1 MGFHAYSSPYDWSR
15 IAPYKTKAAQVPGG
29 IVDLSVGSPVDP
41 VPQSVREALAVA
53 SDAKNAHGYPV
64 TAGSGDLRDAI
75 FEWFRAVRGVDLQ
88 SINADVVPTVG
99 SKEAV
104 ALMAS
109 LLHLGEGDV
118 VVQPKVSYPTY
129 EIGTQLAGASVLKV
143 DDVSDVDSWCH
154 VPGVKAVWVNSPCNP
169 TGGVLSGGWL
179 SDIVAAAR
187 RIGAVVLSDECY
199 ALMCW
204 SSNSRDFHVDGAG
217 AGASTPVSLATSP
230 CALNTAVCD
239 GTADRILVL
248 YSLSKQSNMAGYRT
262 AFIAG
267 DAGLVREM
275 SAYRKQIG
283 QIIPG
288 PVQSAMAAGL
298 RDFDAAKTQWT
309 RYRRRLKTLVGALR
323 SAGYDARMPQ
333 GALYVW
339 VRAKSGDCWRD
350 MDDLAALGIIASS
363 GEFYGAPEC
372 LRFSATAS
380 DDADRRGAASLALTS
395 VGSPTGSQSQRRRAL
410 AVFAAYRVQR
420 LLRVALPRRPRDGS
434 GGLCLGLLQHVI
446 QRRLHGR
453 TSRPRQSAR
462 AHAGEPDVSR
472 QGSAGAPHGG
482 DATLD
487 PQHPAQ

>member
-41 VPQSVREALAVA
+41 VPQSVREALAAA

-179 SDIVAAAR
+179 SDIVAAIKNYDFGHEVEIIAASVR
-187 RIGAVVLSDECY
+187 SANHVTQA
-199 ALMCW
+199 ALM
-204 SSNSRDFHVDGAG
+204 GADIATVPYAAMKKCIKHPLTDQG
-217 AGASTPVSLATSP
+217 LEKFKADWEKVVSA
-230 CALNTAVCD
+230 
-239 GTADRILVL
+239 
-248 YSLSKQSNMAGYRT
+248 
-262 AFIAG
+262 
-267 DAGLVREM
+267 
-275 SAYRKQIG
+275 
-283 QIIPG
+283 
-288 PVQSAMAAGL
+288 
-298 RDFDAAKTQWT
+298 
-309 RYRRRLKTLVGALR
+309 
-323 SAGYDARMPQ
+323 
-333 GALYVW
+333 
-339 VRAKSGDCWRD
+339 
-350 MDDLAALGIIASS
+350 
-363 GEFYGAPEC
+363 
-372 LRFSATAS
+372 
-380 DDADRRGAASLALTS
+380 
-395 VGSPTGSQSQRRRAL
+395 
-410 AVFAAYRVQR
+410 
-420 LLRVALPRRPRDGS
+420 
-434 GGLCLGLLQHVI
+434 
-446 QRRLHGR
+446 
-453 TSRPRQSAR
+453 
-462 AHAGEPDVSR
+462 
-472 QGSAGAPHGG
+472 
-482 DATLD
+482 
-487 PQHPAQ
+487 

>member
-41 VPQSVREALAVA
+41 VPQSVREALAAA

-267 DAGLVREM
+267 DAGLVHEM

-288 PVQSAMAAGL
+288 PVQSAMATGL

-350 MDDLAALGIIASS
+350 MDDLAALGIIASP

-380 DDADRRGAASLALTS
+380 DDAVADAA
-395 VGSPTGSQSQRRRAL
+395 
-410 AVFAAYRVQR
+410 
-420 LLRVALPRRPRDGS
+420 
-434 GGLCLGLLQHVI
+434 
-446 QRRLHGR
+446 RRL
-453 TSRPRQSAR
+453 SR
-462 AHAGEPDVSR
+462 
-472 QGSAGAPHGG
+472 
-482 DATLD
+482 
-487 PQHPAQ
+487 

>member
-199 ALMCW
+199 ALMDWRSARCETRG
-204 SSNSRDFHVDGAG
+204 NHGIEPEQAG
-217 AGASTPVSLATSP
+217 VQAMPSTP
-230 CALNTAVCD
+230 CALSPSVCE
-239 GTADRILVL
+239 GTADNVLVL

-267 DAGLVREM
+267 DYRLVHAM
-275 SAYRKQIG
+275 SDYRKQIG

-288 PVQSAMAAGL
+288 PVQAAMAAGL
-298 RDFDAAKTQWT
+298 RDTQAVRTQWK
-309 RYRRRLKTLVGALR
+309 RYYDRLARLVEALR
-323 SAGYDARMPQ
+323 AYGYRASMPD

-339 VRAKSGDCWRD
+339 VKTLNGDCWAD
-350 MDDLAALGIIASS
+350 MAELAKLGIVPSP
-363 GEFYGAPEC
+363 GEFYGAVEY

-380 DDADRRGAASLALTS
+380 DEAIDAACARLASA
-395 VGSPTGSQSQRRRAL
+395 
-410 AVFAAYRVQR
+410 
-420 LLRVALPRRPRDGS
+420 
-434 GGLCLGLLQHVI
+434 
-446 QRRLHGR
+446 
-453 TSRPRQSAR
+453 
-462 AHAGEPDVSR
+462 
-472 QGSAGAPHGG
+472 
-482 DATLD
+482 
-487 PQHPAQ
+487 

>member
-41 VPQSVREALAVA
+41 VPQSVREALAAA

-75 FEWFRAVRGVDLQ
+75 FEWFRAVRGVNLQ

-154 VPGVKAVWVNSPCNP
+154 VPGVKAVWANSPCNP

-204 SSNSRDFHVDGAG
+204 SSNSRDFHVDGAE

-339 VRAKSGDCWRD
+339 VRAKSGDCW
-350 MDDLAALGIIASS
+350 LA
-363 GEFYGAPEC
+363 C
-372 LRFSATAS
+372 
-380 DDADRRGAASLALTS
+380 
-395 VGSPTGSQSQRRRAL
+395 
-410 AVFAAYRVQR
+410 
-420 LLRVALPRRPRDGS
+420 
-434 GGLCLGLLQHVI
+434 
-446 QRRLHGR
+446 
-453 TSRPRQSAR
+453 
-462 AHAGEPDVSR
+462 
-472 QGSAGAPHGG
+472 
-482 DATLD
+482 
-487 PQHPAQ
+487 